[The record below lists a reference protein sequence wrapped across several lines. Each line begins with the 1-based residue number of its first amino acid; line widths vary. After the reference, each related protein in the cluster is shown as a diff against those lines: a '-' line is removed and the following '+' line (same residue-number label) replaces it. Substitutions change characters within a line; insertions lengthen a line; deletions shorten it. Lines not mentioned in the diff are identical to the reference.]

1 MLTFAAIPFL
11 FRATKDQAVD
21 RNLGELSYLIYI
33 CHYLVNWF
41 LDSVMAF
48 GSNMIRGIAIIGLT
62 ILVSSALY
70 WWVGRPIDSWRQR
83 RLLAKRIA
91 EPIVAG
97 QMASN

>member
-1 MLTFAAIPFL
+1 
-11 FRATKDQAVD
+11 
-21 RNLGELSYLIYI
+21 
-33 CHYLVNWF
+33 
-41 LDSVMAF
+41 
-48 GSNMIRGIAIIGLT
+48 MIRGIAIIGLT